1 MFDVGIWGNV
11 ADWVVALIAFV
22 GLRFAMQ
29 QLKAVRKAEEQSA
42 ASNAIAARAHETGV
56 EIARANMLRQ
66 IDSEFESED
75 MYRSRKAI
83 LALEKR
89 SENAVRKDHA
99 EASEQKIE
107 ALLATEC
114 SRQLTKLWNEA
125 SKFDDED
132 VEAPGSK
139 NRIASDRYA
148 EIMRLPCW
156 FETLGHMIRRDLL
169 PKTDIL
175 EVYDAAINP
184 TMEYLADH
192 IRKRRSE
199 GPIQNPHFLEHAM
212 WLSGVAKE
220 FTNVKNAPPTTN
232 PVASKGPFS

>member
-1 MFDVGIWGNV
+1 MFDVDIWGNV
-11 ADWVVALIAFV
+11 ADWAVAATASI
-22 GLRFAMQ
+22 GLLFGIW
-29 QLKAVRKAEEQSA
+29 QLRAVRKAGEQS
-42 ASNAIAARAHETGV
+42 ARAHETSV

-89 SENAVRKDHA
+89 SEKAVRLSHPDF
-99 EASEQKIE
+99 SEQKIDS
-107 ALLATEC
+107 LLADEC
-114 SRQLTKLWNEA
+114 SKQLTKLWSEA

-132 VEAPGSK
+132 VEAKDSK

-156 FETLGHMIRRDLL
+156 FETLGHMIRRELL

-184 TMEYLADH
+184 TMEYFADH
-192 IRKRRSE
+192 IKKRRAE
-199 GPIQNPHFLEHAM
+199 GPSQNPHFLEHAL
-212 WLSGVAKE
+212 WLSGIAKE
-220 FTNVKNAPPTTN
+220 FTEAKNARQEPKSVP
-232 PVASKGPFS
+232 SKGPWA